1 MEAKAIGHQSEHL
14 IQQCYFAGRHCYAS
28 EDFSDFFYNSYGNCF
43 TYNLQLHNNESANE
57 SMGALSGFTGPK
69 FGLELTLDL
78 ETDQYMPTSREA
90 GAKVIVHDSATR
102 ADPDQDAV
110 HVPPG
115 LVTYVGVRLVN
126 ITRLPAPYPDKC
138 SDNWQDMI
146 LKRWAKHLSYETYSS
161 QICLK
166 LCLQRFTIKHCK
178 CWSSSSPPPQTDVL
192 QCNTRKN
199 KSKNITQISNSFRT
213 QSE

>member
-1 MEAKAIGHQSEHL
+1 MFL
-14 IQQCYFAGRHCYAS
+14 
-28 EDFSDFFYNSYGNCF
+28 NSSLYYLF
-43 TYNLQLHNNESANE
+43 LK
-57 SMGALSGFTGPK
+57 GFTGPK
-69 FGLELTLDL
+69 FGLELTLNL

-110 HVPPG
+110 HVPPS

-126 ITRLPAPYPDKC
+126 ITRLPDPYPDKC
-138 SDNWQDMI
+138 SDDWEDKN
-146 LKRWAKHLSYETYSS
+146 LKKWAKALSYETYST

-166 LCLQRFTIKHCK
+166 LCLQRFTILHCK
-178 CWSSSSPPPQTDVL
+178 CWSSSSPPPQANVL

-199 KSKNITQISNSFRT
+199 KS
-213 QSE
+213 